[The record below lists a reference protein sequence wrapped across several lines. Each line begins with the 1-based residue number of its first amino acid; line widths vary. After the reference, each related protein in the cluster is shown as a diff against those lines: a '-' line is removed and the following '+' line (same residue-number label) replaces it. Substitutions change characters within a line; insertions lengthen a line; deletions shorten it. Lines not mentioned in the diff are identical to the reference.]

1 MPFSDYDA
9 DYFLGDEADLAMDRL
24 DTLITAADANQNY
37 ESSAVLECQF
47 DELIELTNLY
57 RSIAC
62 VEEQLKE
69 HTTAILDGLDFE
81 APLEAEPSPF
91 A

>member
-1 MPFSDYDA
+1 
-9 DYFLGDEADLAMDRL
+9 
-24 DTLITAADANQNY
+24 
-37 ESSAVLECQF
+37 
-47 DELIELTNLY
+47 
-57 RSIAC
+57 